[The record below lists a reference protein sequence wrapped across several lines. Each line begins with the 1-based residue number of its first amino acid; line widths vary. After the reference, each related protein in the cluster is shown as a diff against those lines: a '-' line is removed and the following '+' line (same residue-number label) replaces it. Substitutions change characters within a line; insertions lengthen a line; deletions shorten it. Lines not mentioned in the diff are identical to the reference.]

1 MTDGQIEKL
10 AVASG
15 LDTVMYVDTSV
26 GLLRA
31 FASAVEAIEREAC
44 AKICDAAAKN
54 AVGDIEYRDAC
65 FDLGVA
71 IRKRSNAANEGL

>member
-1 MTDGQIEKL
+1 MTDEQIEKL

-31 FASAVEAIEREAC
+31 FASAVEAVEREAC
-44 AKICDAAAKN
+44 AKLCDAAPAKE
-54 AVGDIEYRDAC
+54 AVDDIEYRDAC
-65 FDLGVA
+65 FDLGTA
-71 IRKRSNAANEGL
+71 IRQRSNV